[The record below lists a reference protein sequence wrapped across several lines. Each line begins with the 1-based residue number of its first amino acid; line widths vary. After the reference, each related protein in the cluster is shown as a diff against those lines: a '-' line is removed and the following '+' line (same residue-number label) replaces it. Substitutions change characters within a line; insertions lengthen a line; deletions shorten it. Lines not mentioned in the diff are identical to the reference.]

1 MKARIAKKFT
11 KALRSGEYDQT
22 TGKLFEN
29 RAGDKSK
36 PAMCCLGVLCDLHS
50 KETGKKWGTNKEGNR
65 TYFGVAGMLPLEV
78 AKWAGVKIEDKLPSD
93 AKEEGIDVVFG
104 DEKATVLN
112 DSKGFSFRQIADVV
126 EKNAAYI

>member
-1 MKARIAKKFT
+1 
-11 KALRSGEYDQT
+11 
-22 TGKLFEN
+22 
-29 RAGDKSK
+29 
-36 PAMCCLGVLCDLHS
+36 
-50 KETGKKWGTNKEGNR
+50 
-65 TYFGVAGMLPLEV
+65 V